1 MPVTAILLAAGY
13 ATRLY
18 PLTKDRPKALLP
30 LGSGVILDAVLQSMA
45 DATDIV
51 RRVLVTNHR
60 FAEQFRTWQA
70 ATHAPVEIID
80 DGTDTA
86 QTRLGAIRDLE
97 LARTRGG
104 AVGDLLVLG
113 TDNLFGW
120 PMRRFLD
127 PAQARRPDPS
137 IGIWEL
143 PEGADSS
150 QFGIVTCDRGTT
162 KISAFVEKS
171 KTPPSRQVA
180 LCLYYFPEPM
190 LGEIGRFLAEGGNPD
205 APGYFL
211 EWLVRQR
218 AVHAVPLRGA
228 WYDIGALGAY
238 QDVLTAWPPRTK

>member
-30 LGSGVILDAVLQSMA
+30 LGSGVILDAVLQSIA
-45 DATDIV
+45 
-51 RRVLVTNHR
+51 
-60 FAEQFRTWQA
+60 
-70 ATHAPVEIID
+70 

-143 PEGADSS
+143 PEGADAS

-180 LCLYYFPEPM
+180 LCLYYFRSEEHTSE
-190 LGEIGRFLAEGGNPD
+190 L
-205 APGYFL
+205 
-211 EWLVRQR
+211 QS
-218 AVHAVPLRGA
+218 
-228 WYDIGALGAY
+228 
-238 QDVLTAWPPRTK
+238 

>member
-1 MPVTAILLAAGY
+1 MPGTAILLAAGY

-51 RRVLVTNHR
+51 KRVLVTNHR

-70 ATHAPVEIID
+70 ATRAPVEIID

-120 PMRRFLD
+120 PMRDRKSTRLNSSHS
-127 PAQARRPDPS
+127 S
-137 IGIWEL
+137 I
-143 PEGADSS
+143 S
-150 QFGIVTCDRGTT
+150 
-162 KISAFVEKS
+162 
-171 KTPPSRQVA
+171 
-180 LCLYYFPEPM
+180 
-190 LGEIGRFLAEGGNPD
+190 
-205 APGYFL
+205 
-211 EWLVRQR
+211 
-218 AVHAVPLRGA
+218 
-228 WYDIGALGAY
+228 
-238 QDVLTAWPPRTK
+238 